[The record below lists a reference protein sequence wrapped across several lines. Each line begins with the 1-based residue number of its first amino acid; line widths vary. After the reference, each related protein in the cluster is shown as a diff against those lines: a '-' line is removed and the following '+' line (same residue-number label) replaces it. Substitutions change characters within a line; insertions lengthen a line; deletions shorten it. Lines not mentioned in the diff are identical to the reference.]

1 MDKIQIVLI
10 AFSGVFILFILE
22 LTRKRRI
29 REQYSL
35 IWFLIGF
42 VMLVF
47 SVFRGL
53 LDVVA
58 VFLGIYYAPS
68 LILTLALLLGLILGI
83 HFSVVIS
90 RLTETNKKAIQEIGI
105 LKQKIEELERGSGK
119 SKEGEADR

>member
-119 SKEGEADR
+119 SKEGEAHR